1 MLGVKKRNAMPRQF
15 SSFLSIL
22 VLGAIFIAIFSCSS
36 TDNREK
42 EIAQIS
48 VSVEFDRFDRK
59 FFNAT
64 EKEFFS
70 LKSDYP
76 YLFPAQYPDSIWL
89 KRQRDSL
96 QVLLQG
102 EIAKVFPDLD
112 PFEKQIRPLF
122 QHIKYY
128 FPRANDPEIV
138 VLTNNVD
145 YQNKTVYTD
154 SLVLISLDTFL
165 GANNP
170 LYGGIPQYI
179 VRDMDI
185 AYLGAHLADEF
196 AISVVPQPKD
206 RTLLGQIIYY
216 GKKLYVKDLLLP
228 YEKDEIKISY
238 TTEELEWV
246 NDNERFIWQYFIE
259 NELLYKTQTSFFQRF
274 IEPAPF
280 SKFYLE
286 IDNESP
292 GKIGQWIGWQ
302 IVRSYAKKNPEMTPQ
317 EILALPSRA
326 LFTAANYK
334 PAK

>member
-1 MLGVKKRNAMPRQF
+1 MKHKKL
-15 SSFLSIL
+15 SFLYVFLFFGLIL
-22 VLGAIFIAIFSCSS
+22 AVNGCNSS
-36 TDNREK
+36 DNREAK
-42 EIAQIS
+42 IAQIP
-48 VSVEFDRFDRK
+48 VNLQFDRFDQK
-59 FFNAT
+59 FFNASPD
-64 EKEFFS
+64 EFYS
-70 LKSDYP
+70 LKKSYP
-76 YLFPAQYPDSIWL
+76 YLFPVQYHDSIWI
-89 KRQRDSL
+89 KRQKDSL
-96 QVLLQG
+96 QVLLQN
-102 EIAKVFPDLD
+102 EIAAVFPSLT
-112 PFEKQIRPLF
+112 PFEKQLRPLF
-122 QHIKYY
+122 QHINYY
-128 FPRANDPEIV
+128 FPLQEDPPIIF
-138 VLTNNVD
+138 LTNNVD

-165 GANNP
+165 GADNA
-170 LYGGIPQYI
+170 LYEGIPSYI

-196 AISVVPQPKD
+196 AIGVVPQPKD
-206 RTLLGQIIYY
+206 RTLLGQMVYY

-228 YEKDEIKISY
+228 SEKDEIKISY

-246 NDNERFIWQYFIE
+246 NANERFIWQYFIE

-334 PAK
+334 PVK